1 MYEYKNQLLVRTDR
15 GYEIVS
21 LQLNEDGSYEIIPSG
36 KKYNS
41 RPKGATHTN
50 VQNVIIQYS
59 MVAGDTYPTVAAESG
74 KSGYEGQHK
83 GHEGSDE

>member
-59 MVAGDTYPTVAAESG
+59 MVAGDSYPTVAAESG
-74 KSGYEGQHK
+74 ASCYEGQQKGHK
-83 GHEGSDE
+83 GSNE

>member
-50 VQNVIIQYS
+50 VQNVIIQYG
-59 MVAGDTYPTVAAESG
+59 MVAGDIYPPVAAESG
-74 KSGYEGQHK
+74 KSGFEGQHK
-83 GHEGSDE
+83 CHEGSDE

>member
-21 LQLNEDGSYEIIPSG
+21 LQLNEDGGYEIIPSG

-41 RPKGATHTN
+41 RPKGVTHTN
-50 VQNVIIQYS
+50 VQNVIIQYG

-74 KSGYEGQHK
+74 KSGSEGQHK

>member
-15 GYEIVS
+15 GYEIVF
-21 LQLNEDGSYEIIPSG
+21 LQLNEDGSYEIVPSG

-50 VQNVIIQYS
+50 AQNVIIQYG
-59 MVAGDTYPTVAAESG
+59 MVAGDIYPSVATESG
-74 KSGYEGQHK
+74 ERGSEGQQKGHK
-83 GHEGSDE
+83 GSNE

>member
-21 LQLNEDGSYEIIPSG
+21 LQLNEDGSYEIVPSG

-41 RPKGATHTN
+41 RPKGATHTT
-50 VQNVIIQYS
+50 VQNVIIQYG
-59 MVAGDTYPTVAAESG
+59 MVAGDNYPSVVTASG
-74 KSGYEGQHK
+74 ASDSEGQQKGHK
-83 GHEGSDE
+83 GSNE

>member
-1 MYEYKNQLLVRTDR
+1 MYDYKNQLLVRTDR

-50 VQNVIIQYS
+50 VQNVITQYG
-59 MVAGDTYPTVAAESG
+59 MVAGDTYPTVAVESG
-74 KSGYEGQHK
+74 KSGSEGQHK
-83 GHEGSDE
+83 GHEGSEE

>member
-50 VQNVIIQYS
+50 VQNVIIQYD

-74 KSGYEGQHK
+74 KSSSEGQHK

>member
-21 LQLNEDGSYEIIPSG
+21 LQLNEDGSYEIVPSG

-41 RPKGATHTN
+41 RP
-50 VQNVIIQYS
+50 
-59 MVAGDTYPTVAAESG
+59 
-74 KSGYEGQHK
+74 
-83 GHEGSDE
+83 

>member
-15 GYEIVS
+15 GYEIIS
-21 LQLNEDGSYEIIPSG
+21 LQLNEDGSYEIVSSG

-41 RPKGATHTN
+41 RPKGAIHTT
-50 VQNVIIQYS
+50 VQNVIIQYG
-59 MVAGDTYPTVAAESG
+59 MVAGDTYPSVAAESG
-74 KSGYEGQHK
+74 KRGSEGQHK

>member
-41 RPKGATHTN
+41 RPKGAIHTN
-50 VQNVIIQYS
+50 VQNVITQYG

-74 KSGYEGQHK
+74 KSGSEGQHK

>member
-50 VQNVIIQYS
+50 VQNVIIQYG

-74 KSGYEGQHK
+74 KSSFEGQHK

>member
-21 LQLNEDGSYEIIPSG
+21 LQLNEDGSYEIVPSG

-41 RPKGATHTN
+41 RPKGATHTT
-50 VQNVIIQYS
+50 VQNVIIQYG
-59 MVAGDTYPTVAAESG
+59 MVAGDTYPSVAAESG
-74 KSGYEGQHK
+74 KSCSEGQHK

>member
-50 VQNVIIQYS
+50 VQNVITQYG

-74 KSGYEGQHK
+74 KSGFEGQHK

>member
-21 LQLNEDGSYEIIPSG
+21 LQLNEDGSYEIVPSG

-41 RPKGATHTN
+41 RPKGATHTT
-50 VQNVIIQYS
+50 VQNVIIQYG
-59 MVAGDTYPTVAAESG
+59 MVAGDSYPSVASESG
-74 KSGYEGQHK
+74 KSGSEGQHK
-83 GHEGSDE
+83 GHEGSNE

>member
-50 VQNVIIQYS
+50 VQNVITQYG

-74 KSGYEGQHK
+74 KSGSEGQHK

>member
-21 LQLNEDGSYEIIPSG
+21 LQLNEDGSYEIVPSG

-41 RPKGATHTN
+41 RPNGATHTTS
-50 VQNVIIQYS
+50 QNVIIQYG
-59 MVAGDTYPTVAAESG
+59 MVAGDSYPPVVAESG
-74 KSGYEGQHK
+74 KGGSEGQQK
-83 GHEGSDE
+83 GHKGSDE

>member
-50 VQNVIIQYS
+50 VQNVITQYG
-59 MVAGDTYPTVAAESG
+59 MVAGDIYPTVAAESG
-74 KSGYEGQHK
+74 KSGSEGQHK
-83 GHEGSDE
+83 GHEGSYE

>member
-15 GYEIVS
+15 GYEIVY

-41 RPKGATHTN
+41 RPKGAIHTN
-50 VQNVIIQYS
+50 VQNVITQYG

-74 KSGYEGQHK
+74 KSGSEGQHK

>member
-41 RPKGATHTN
+41 RPNGATHTT

-59 MVAGDTYPTVAAESG
+59 MVEGDTYPSVVAESG
-74 KSGYEGQHK
+74 KSGSEGQHK

>member
-21 LQLNEDGSYEIIPSG
+21 LQLNEDGSYEILPSG

-50 VQNVIIQYS
+50 VQNVIIQYGI
-59 MVAGDTYPTVAAESG
+59 VAGDTYPTVAAESG
-74 KSGYEGQHK
+74 KSSSEGQHK